1 MSSRDRT
8 VDFIWASLAV
18 LFFIL
23 SGLHAYL
30 AATAILE
37 IKLPGDET
45 LAANGIVAPS
55 AAVMDV
61 LNREISSVVNTFI
74 TAYNKSSRLSNV
86 FGACGYL
93 VAGLTSIF
101 CLVLNRKSP

>member
-37 IKLPGDET
+37 IKLPGSEA
-45 LAANGIVAPS
+45 LASNGIAAPS